1 MRAVTTVH
9 SGALRSATKMSEE
22 QNAVAL
28 IFEQLASEGIDWYRN
43 SGEEGVS
50 FFSTRLQGTYALVD
64 KPTVSRVRHTRNSSF
79 RLREIALLRPPEGHP
94 APLLAVWL
102 RWNFDATPAKCGFY
116 TGLWTRIE
124 TDHRFIGFRFETP
137 EEGEQHGFYH
147 CQPCRNL
154 GDRESDE
161 ATAVPIS
168 QRVPTLALHAENS
181 AELALNIVLSMR
193 GKLGLEKFRR
203 DLFKASPHASRN
215 PVLLAGFRRL
225 RALPAI
231 PVQGPVEPAEVA
243 VD

>member
-1 MRAVTTVH
+1 
-9 SGALRSATKMSEE
+9 MSKE

-28 IFEQLASEGIDWYRN
+28 IFEQLASEGIEWYRYSN
-43 SGEEGVS
+43 EDGAA
-50 FFSTRLQGTYALVD
+50 FFSTRLQGTYGLVD
-64 KPTVSRVRHTRNSSF
+64 RSAVERIRHFRNSSF
-79 RLREIALLRPPEGHP
+79 GLREIAIIRPPEGHP

-124 TDHRFIGFRFETP
+124 ADHRFIGFRFETP

-154 GDRESDE
+154 GDRGSPE

-168 QRVPTLALHAENS
+168 ERVPTLALHAENS

-193 GKLGLEKFRR
+193 GKLGFEQFRR
-203 DLFKASPHASRN
+203 DLFKRSPDASRN

-225 RALPAI
+225 KALPAF
-231 PVQGPVEPAEVA
+231 PAQGPVVPAEVA

>member
-1 MRAVTTVH
+1 
-9 SGALRSATKMSEE
+9 MSDE

-28 IFEQLASEGIDWYRN
+28 IFEQLASEGIDWYRH
-43 SGEEGVS
+43 SSEEGVS
-50 FFSTRLQGTYALVD
+50 FFSTRLQGTYSLLD
-64 KPTVSRVRHTRNSSF
+64 KPAVARVRYTRSSSF
-79 RLREIALLRPPEGHP
+79 GLREIALLRPPEGHP
-94 APLLAVWL
+94 APLLAIWL
-102 RWNFDATPAKCGFY
+102 RWDFDATPAKCGFY

-124 TDHRFIGFRFETP
+124 ADHRFIGFRFETP

-154 GDRESDE
+154 GDREADE

-168 QRVPTLALHAENS
+168 ERVPTLALHAGNS

-193 GKLGLEKFRR
+193 GKLGLERFRR

-215 PVLLAGFRRL
+215 PVLLTGFRRL
-225 RALPAI
+225 RALPAF
-231 PVQGPVEPAEVA
+231 PAQGPVEPAELA